1 MLGDAQDHK
10 GLDRRARSGQPLHMT
25 QVDASSLRGVQLFT
39 GLTEPQL
46 AQLAEGAGTRSVKA
60 GAPLFLEGDP
70 GSSLFILTKGL
81 VKIVRASEPDTT
93 LTTIQPEGV
102 FGELAVLNSAPRSAS
117 AVAIDNSELIEIDK
131 SALDAL
137 LDNDPQTAR
146 RMLGSLASSLT
157 MAREQVVFHNRVL
170 DEKVRE
176 RTEELRETQLE
187 IIRRLGQA
195 AEFRDDDT
203 GLHITRM
210 SRFSAR
216 LAMEAGISIKE
227 CEALLH
233 AAPMHDI
240 GKIGIPDNILLKP
253 GKLEDEEFEIMKTH
267 TTIGA
272 ELLSGSNSQ
281 VMELAR
287 GIALAH
293 HEKWNGRGYP
303 NGFAGEDI
311 PFLARV
317 CAICDVFDA
326 LTSERPYK
334 KAWTPEDAFDLLRKE
349 AGQHFD
355 PNLVELF
362 LKIEP
367 EIRVLMKDR
376 DALLAWT
383 PQLVVERRAAL
394 EVAQPE

>member
-1 MLGDAQDHK
+1 MV
-10 GLDRRARSGQPLHMT
+10 
-25 QVDASSLRGVQLFT
+25 QVEASFLRGVQLFS
-39 GLTEPQL
+39 GLTEDQL
-46 AQLAEGAGTRSVKA
+46 AQLAAGAATRSLTAGT
-60 GAPLFLEGDP
+60 PLFLEGDP

-81 VKIVRASEPDTT
+81 VKIVRAKEPETT

-117 AVAIDNSELIEIDK
+117 AIAIDNSEVIEVDK
-131 SALDAL
+131 SSLDAVF
-137 LDNDPQTAR
+137 DADPQAAR
-146 RMLGSLASSLT
+146 RMLGSLANSLT
-157 MAREQVVFHNRVL
+157 MAREEVVFHNRVL

-216 LAMEAGISIKE
+216 LALQAGLSVKE

-240 GKIGIPDNILLKP
+240 GKIGIPDNILLKK

-272 ELLSGSNSQ
+272 ELLTGSNSQ

-303 NGFAGEDI
+303 NGLAGEDI

-334 KAWTPEDAFDLLRKE
+334 KAWTPEDAFDLIRKE
-349 AGQHFD
+349 AGEHFD
-355 PNLVELF
+355 PNLVHLF
-362 LKIEP
+362 LQIED

-383 PQLVVERRAAL
+383 PQLVAERATALQAAQT
-394 EVAQPE
+394 E

>member
-1 MLGDAQDHK
+1 MA
-10 GLDRRARSGQPLHMT
+10 

-39 GLTEPQL
+39 GLTETQL
-46 AQLAEGAGTRSVKA
+46 AQLAEGAETRSVKA
-60 GAPLFLEGDP
+60 GAPLFLEGDV

-117 AVAIDNSELIEIDK
+117 AIAIDNSELIEIDK
-131 SALDAL
+131 SALDAVF
-137 LDNDPQTAR
+137 DADPEAAR
-146 RMLGSLASSLT
+146 RMLGSLANSLT
-157 MAREQVVFHNRVL
+157 LAREQVVFHNRVL

-216 LAMEAGISIKE
+216 LAMEAGISIRE

-272 ELLSGSNSQ
+272 ELLSGSNST

-303 NGFAGEDI
+303 NGLAGEDI

-317 CAICDVFDA
+317 CAICDAFDA

-355 PNLVELF
+355 PHLVELF
-362 LKIEP
+362 LGIED

-394 EVAQPE
+394 EAAQPE

>member
-1 MLGDAQDHK
+1 M
-10 GLDRRARSGQPLHMT
+10 HMA
-25 QVDASSLRGVQLFT
+25 QVDAAALGGVQLFT
-39 GLTEPQL
+39 GLTEDQL
-46 AQLAEGAGTRSVKA
+46 AQLAEGATIRTVEA

-70 GSSLFILTKGL
+70 GSSLFILIKGL

-93 LTTIQPEGV
+93 LTTIEPEGV

-117 AVAIDNSELIEIDK
+117 AIAIDSSELIEIGK
-131 SALDAL
+131 SALDAV
-137 LDNDPQTAR
+137 LDSDPQASR
-146 RMLGSLASSLT
+146 RMLGSLANSLT
-157 MAREQVVFHNRVL
+157 LAREQVVFHNRVL

-187 IIRRLGQA
+187 VIRRLGQA

-216 LAMEAGISIKE
+216 LAMEAGIGIKE

-240 GKIGIPDNILLKP
+240 GKIGIPDHILLKP

-303 NGFAGEDI
+303 NGLAGEDI

-362 LKIEP
+362 LRIED

-394 EVAQPE
+394 EAAQPE

>member
-1 MLGDAQDHK
+1 MTDV
-10 GLDRRARSGQPLHMT
+10 RA
-25 QVDASSLRGVQLFT
+25 ASLRGVQLFT
-39 GLTEPQL
+39 GLSESQL
-46 AQLAEGAGTRSVKA
+46 DRLAAGATMRSVQA

-81 VKIVRASEPDTT
+81 VKIVRASDPSTT
-93 LTTIQPEGV
+93 LTTIHPEGV

-117 AVAIDNSELIEIDK
+117 ALAIDHSELVEIDK

-137 LDNDPQTAR
+137 FDDDPQAAR
-146 RMLGSLASSLT
+146 RMLGSLANSLT
-157 MAREQVVFHNRVL
+157 LAREEVVFHNRVL
-170 DEKVRE
+170 DDKVRE
-176 RTEELRETQLE
+176 RTAELRETQLE

-216 LAMEAGISIKE
+216 LAMQAGIGIKE
-227 CEALLH
+227 CELLLH

-240 GKIGIPDNILLKP
+240 GKIGIPDSILLKP
-253 GKLEDEEFEIMKTH
+253 GKLEDEEFDIMKTH

-287 GIALAH
+287 VIALSH
-293 HEKWNGRGYP
+293 HEKYNGRGYP
-303 NGFAGEDI
+303 NGVAGEDI

-334 KAWTPEDAFDLLRKE
+334 KAWTPEDAFGLLQKE
-349 AGQHFD
+349 AGEHFD
-355 PNLVELF
+355 PKLVDAF
-362 LKIEP
+362 MQIED

-383 PQLVVERRAAL
+383 PQLVVERAAAL
-394 EVAQPE
+394 EGAKPE

>member
-1 MLGDAQDHK
+1 MA
-10 GLDRRARSGQPLHMT
+10 
-25 QVDASSLRGVQLFT
+25 QVDAAALGGVQLFT
-39 GLTEPQL
+39 GLTEDQL
-46 AQLAEGAGTRSVKA
+46 AQLAEGATIRTVEA

-70 GSSLFILTKGL
+70 GSSLFILIKGL

-93 LTTIQPEGV
+93 LTTIEPEGV

-117 AVAIDNSELIEIDK
+117 AIAIDSSELIEIGK
-131 SALDAL
+131 SALDAV
-137 LDNDPQTAR
+137 LDSDPQASR
-146 RMLGSLASSLT
+146 RMLGSLANSLT
-157 MAREQVVFHNRVL
+157 LAREQVVFHNRVL

-187 IIRRLGQA
+187 VIRRLGQA

-216 LAMEAGISIKE
+216 LAMEAGIGIKE

-240 GKIGIPDNILLKP
+240 GKIGIPDHILLKP

-303 NGFAGEDI
+303 NGLAGEDI

-362 LKIEP
+362 LRIED

-394 EVAQPE
+394 EAAQPE